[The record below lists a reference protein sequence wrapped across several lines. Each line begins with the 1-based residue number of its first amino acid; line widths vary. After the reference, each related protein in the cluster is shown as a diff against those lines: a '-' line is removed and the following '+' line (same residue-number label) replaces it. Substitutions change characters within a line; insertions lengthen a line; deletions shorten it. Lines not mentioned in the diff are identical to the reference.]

1 MVSYLSASD
10 FYKEKFGC
18 KVYKI
23 AVDAGCT
30 CPTRDGTKENRGCIF
45 CSQSGSGEFAS
56 LRNKPIA
63 EQIEDAKKLI
73 NKKVN
78 GRKTVKK
85 ESPDSEFQNHFCG
98 KYIVYFQNF
107 TNTYGDHD
115 TLERKYREAAGARDI
130 AGIAIAT
137 RPDCIDSDMLN
148 RIASI
153 SKETFVSIELGLQ
166 TTNETTAKYIRRGY
180 TNDVYF
186 DAVRRIK
193 KAAPQIHVVTHVIFG
208 LPGDSESDMMQ
219 TVRDVVKNGSDGIKF
234 TELFI
239 LEGTD
244 LAEEYKAGRIT
255 DSYECMTQNEYFT
268 LVQNAIALLPSGF
281 VVHRV
286 SGDPPQNTLIAPL
299 WAKNKR
305 RVHNEWEKM
314 IAREDQL

>member
-1 MVSYLSASD
+1 MISYLSASD
-10 FYKEKFGC
+10 FYKKKFGC

-30 CPTRDGTKENRGCIF
+30 CPTRDGTKGTGGCIF

-56 LRNKPIA
+56 SRNKPIA

-73 NKKVN
+73 DKKLN
-78 GRKTVKK
+78 QFR
-85 ESPDSEFQNHFCG
+85 G

-115 TLERKYREAAGARDI
+115 ALEKKYREAASAQDV

-137 RPDCIDSDMLN
+137 RPDCIDSDMLE
-148 RIASI
+148 RISTI

-166 TTNETTAKYIRRGY
+166 TTNEKTAQYIRRGY
-180 TNDVYF
+180 TNNVYF

-193 KAAPQIHVVTHVIFG
+193 NEAPQIHVVTHVIFG

-219 TVRDVVKNGSDGIKF
+219 TVRDVVNSGSDGIKF

-244 LAEEYKAGRIT
+244 LAEEYKAGKVAGAGGSS
-255 DSYECMTQNEYFT
+255 SYECMTENEYFAV
-268 LVQNAIALLPSGF
+268 LEKAIALLPPGF

-286 SGDPPQNTLIAPL
+286 SGDPPQDTLIAPL

-305 RVHNEWEKM
+305 RVHNEWEK
-314 IAREDQL
+314 IFTRVE